1 MAIGKNKVVRIEYL
15 LTDPDGQVLDSS
27 KQRGPLTY
35 LHGLGNLI
43 PALEAELEGKEEGEE
58 VILTLNPEQAYGQKD
73 EQLVQQVPRSMFQHV
88 DNLEE
93 GMRFE
98 AQTDDGSRVVTVV
111 GVDEENVTVD
121 ANHPLAGIPLHF
133 NVNVVEVRDATEQ
146 EVNAGQAEPNE
157 EQDSQQS

>member
-1 MAIGKNKVVRIEYL
+1 
-15 LTDPDGQVLDSS
+15 
-27 KQRGPLTY
+27 
-35 LHGLGNLI
+35 
-43 PALEAELEGKEEGEE
+43 
-58 VILTLNPEQAYGQKD
+58 
-73 EQLVQQVPRSMFQHV
+73 
-88 DNLEE
+88 
-93 GMRFE
+93 MRFE

>member
-1 MAIGKNKVVRIEYL
+1 MMAIAKNKVVRIDYE

-43 PALEAELEGKEEGEE
+43 PALEEELEGKEQGQE
-58 VILTLNPEQAYGQKD
+58 VDLKLDPEQAYGQKD
-73 EQLVQQVPRSMFQHV
+73 ENLVQQVPRKMFQHV
-88 DNLEE
+88 ENLEE

-98 AQTDDGSRVVTVV
+98 AQTDEGSQVVTVV

-121 ANHPLAGIPLHF
+121 ANHPLAGVPLHF
-133 NVNVVEVRDATEQ
+133 SVNVLEVRDATDE
-146 EVNAGQAEPNE
+146 EVNAGQAQSGDEPE
-157 EQDSQQS
+157 TQG